1 MFSLVLLLLYTQV
14 YESASTN
21 RFHHGR
27 TETIRTATSES
38 LALARLLSVSSHV
51 LLYVLLVHSRAGKC
65 NLEVL

>member
-1 MFSLVLLLLYTQV
+1 MSLHTLDVFENSAYESKMFSLVYLLLCTQV

-38 LALARLLSVSSHV
+38 LALARLLSVCVQV
-51 LLYVLLVHSRAGKC
+51 LL
-65 NLEVL
+65 